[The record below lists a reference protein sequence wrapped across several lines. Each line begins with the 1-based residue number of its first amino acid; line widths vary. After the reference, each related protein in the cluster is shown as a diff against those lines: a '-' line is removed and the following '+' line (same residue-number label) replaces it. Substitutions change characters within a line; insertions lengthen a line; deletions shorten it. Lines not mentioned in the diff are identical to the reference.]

1 MDNFF
6 RENEVKMDSLSG
18 AYAQGTVDSY
28 ASYLINN
35 NQPFSY
41 ILLDVDNFTYIT
53 DAFGPEVGNKVLY
66 EIANTTNEI
75 IREKGYLARNN
86 GDEFALVLND
96 LVDYDE
102 LWGICHTIMVKI
114 NEIPIPEIGNHTL
127 TVTLGIARFPENAD
141 SFSNLLVCAEK
152 ALYRGKSKG
161 RNCFIIYL
169 PEKHANIVPKNEKQ
183 KAIGSMSLHSNVF
196 KFLTASDDL
205 AEGINNLINF
215 LSSYFEIDHVCV
227 QTDEEILFQKIHQMS
242 KNKDFRIIPSS
253 LIDQGINKLTGV
265 LYLPDTKN
273 LLKAKLTDFYELCE
287 IQKITA
293 ICLCDISFRDEK
305 YGILRADMTG
315 TEDENR
321 LWQYSDM
328 DLLLTAARTIGLIL
342 HYSGKTLKNLSRS

>member
-1 MDNFF
+1 
-6 RENEVKMDSLSG
+6 
-18 AYAQGTVDSY
+18 
-28 ASYLINN
+28 
-35 NQPFSY
+35 
-41 ILLDVDNFTYIT
+41 
-53 DAFGPEVGNKVLY
+53 
-66 EIANTTNEI
+66 
-75 IREKGYLARNN
+75 
-86 GDEFALVLND
+86 
-96 LVDYDE
+96 
-102 LWGICHTIMVKI
+102 
-114 NEIPIPEIGNHTL
+114 
-127 TVTLGIARFPENAD
+127 
-141 SFSNLLVCAEK
+141 
-152 ALYRGKSKG
+152 
-161 RNCFIIYL
+161 
-169 PEKHANIVPKNEKQ
+169 
-183 KAIGSMSLHSNVF
+183 MSLHSNVF

-273 LLKAKLTDFYELCE
+273 LLKAKLNDFYELCE

-293 ICLCDISFRDEK
+293 ICLCEISFRGEK
-305 YGILRADMTG
+305 YGILHADMTG